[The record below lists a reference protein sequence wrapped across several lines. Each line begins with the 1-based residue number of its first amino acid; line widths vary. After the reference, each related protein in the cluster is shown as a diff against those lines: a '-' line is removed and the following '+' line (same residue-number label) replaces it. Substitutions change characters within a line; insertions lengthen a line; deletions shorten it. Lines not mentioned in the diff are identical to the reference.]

1 MLGLFFGKKNIICIY
16 MGLRCEMCDDWLS
29 MFQLSKLCET
39 CYKTRTIVK
48 AYSAQQILEK
58 LEEHFLVGNKEEVEE
73 KLEEKKEEKE
83 EKKPN
88 YYKNISTSAMEEK
101 RHTRSKKPLQLDSP

>member
-29 MFQLSKLCET
+29 IFQLSKLCET

-48 AYSAQQILEK
+48 AYSAQQIL
-58 LEEHFLVGNKEEVEE
+58 
-73 KLEEKKEEKE
+73 
-83 EKKPN
+83 KKPN

>member
-1 MLGLFFGKKNIICIY
+1 
-16 MGLRCEMCDDWLS
+16 MGLRCELCDNWLS

-58 LEEHFLVGNKEEVEE
+58 LEEHFLVANKEFEE
-73 KLEEKKEEKE
+73 KLKEELEEKKEET
-83 EKKPN
+83 KPN
-88 YYKNISTSAMEEK
+88 YSYYKNIEK
-101 RHTRSKKPLQLDSP
+101 NGNDPIKTRSKKPLKIEESRM